1 MAAVDRLRDKWES
14 ISPRE
19 RRMVL
24 LLAGSAV
31 VVLVL
36 YVALAIKDRLDAL
49 EAKNER
55 ARTALH
61 KLTAYKAAAKPTV
74 GATDPSTFITS
85 EVVKLESYIY
95 KAGEAAK
102 VVVPGVN
109 PRTPT
114 SRGKFMVHAAS
125 IEIRDLTITQVKDF
139 LQALETD
146 SPVVVVTSLS
156 IKRNF
161 RDAEK
166 MDLSAE
172 VATYSKIAETPAAGS
187 GSGSGS
193 GSGAGSAKEK
203 AGG

>member
-1 MAAVDRLRDKWES
+1 MAAFDKIRDKWES

-19 RRMVL
+19 RTLVVL
-24 LLAGSAV
+24 LGVSFV
-31 VVLVL
+31 VVMILF
-36 YVALAIKDRLDAL
+36 VALSIKDGLDRL
-49 EAKNER
+49 EAKNEQS
-55 ARTALH
+55 RTALRR
-61 KLTAYKAAAKPTV
+61 LTAYRATARTVVGNDPTALIPV
-74 GATDPSTFITS
+74 EAI
-85 EVVKLESYIY
+85 KLESYIY